1 MANATKS
8 PSDFDLRP
16 DPRILPM
23 LGEINLDQWQALAE
37 LIDNAVDGFLTAAEG
52 DHSRQVIVSLPTSN
66 VPNAQVLVRDNGP
79 GMSSEVLEK
88 AVRAGWS
95 GSTSPGT
102 LGMFGMGFN
111 IATARLGT
119 VTTVWTATRGDGE
132 WHGLRVD
139 FAELATAAPLQDCPP
154 HASQSRLGGAR
165 HRGSHHPAQAGATG
179 MAIKTGEPLTP
190 PEEALRGLLGDA
202 QARR

>member
-1 MANATKS
+1 
-8 PSDFDLRP
+8 
-16 DPRILPM
+16 M

-52 DHSRQVIVSLPTSN
+52 DDSRQVIVSLPTSD
-66 VPNAQVLVRDNGP
+66 VPNARVMVRDNGP

-139 FAELATAAPLQDCPP
+139 FAELARQRHYRTAHLTRPKVHSEDHGTEVKSA
-154 HASQSRLGGAR
+154 LG
-165 HRGSHHPAQAGATG
+165 
-179 MAIKTGEPLTP
+179 
-190 PEEALRGLLGDA
+190 
-202 QARR
+202 